1 MSAAAFLL
9 LFIAGLVLLTGLTLV
24 SAAFR
29 LGPYGA
35 SFHVGEERTP
45 IDVDERTLRL
55 ADEVDRLQEELEQA
69 VALLKDFAAEAKLC
83 TERSR
88 QVMPSYI
95 TKRAEQYFGRPE
107 VTSNRG
113 RGPVA

>member
-9 LFIAGLVLLTGLTLV
+9 LLVAGLVLLTGLTLV

-35 SFHVGEERTP
+35 FFQIGSDDEERTP

-83 TERSR
+83 NERSR

-95 TKRAEQYFGRPE
+95 TKRAEQYFGRPALKR
-107 VTSNRG
+107 RG
-113 RGPVA
+113 TGA

>member
-1 MSAAAFLL
+1 MSAVDILL
-9 LFIAGLVLLTGLTLV
+9 LLVSGLALLTGFTLV

-35 SFHVGEERTP
+35 SFRIGPDEEHTP
-45 IDVDERTLRL
+45 TDVDERTLRL
-55 ADEVDRLQEELEQA
+55 ADEVDRLEEELEQA

-83 TERSR
+83 SDRGR

-95 TKRAEQYFGRPE
+95 TKRAEQYF
-107 VTSNRG
+107 SSG
-113 RGPVA
+113 RGTGA